1 MIQVLA
7 YLLVTIRCL
16 PCKLPP
22 LIDME
27 EAAVGTPA
35 VAAVGTLVAAA
46 GTPVAEALDTVVE
59 GVAVESSI
67 TRDKS

>member
-35 VAAVGTLVAAA
+35 AAVVVA
-46 GTPVAEALDTVVE
+46 GTPVAEALDTAVG
-59 GVAVESSI
+59 GVAVESST

>member
-1 MIQVLA
+1 MIKVLA

-35 VAAVGTLVAAA
+35 AA
-46 GTPVAEALDTVVE
+46 GTPVAEALDTAVE